1 MHLELPSQSLEPFC
15 IHRQNSKKFEARGRG
30 WQHRAVESSLVHVLP
45 LTFSNGN
52 TMKRTVIVSSMEL
65 AIFGTFL
72 HSQLTFNNGERPLEE
87 KLEPSETDEE
97 IGLLND
103 QVVGELTGVP
113 DL

>member
-1 MHLELPSQSLEPFC
+1 MFYEFRKPTVTIIPACPPS
-15 IHRQNSKKFEARGRG
+15 G

-72 HSQLTFNNGERPLEE
+72 HSQVFSQL
-87 KLEPSETDEE
+87 
-97 IGLLND
+97 
-103 QVVGELTGVP
+103 
-113 DL
+113 

>member
-1 MHLELPSQSLEPFC
+1 MHLELPSQFWNLSVFTGKTVKNL
-15 IHRQNSKKFEARGRG
+15 RQGGVNQSG

-72 HSQLTFNNGERPLEE
+72 HSQVFSQL
-87 KLEPSETDEE
+87 
-97 IGLLND
+97 
-103 QVVGELTGVP
+103 
-113 DL
+113 